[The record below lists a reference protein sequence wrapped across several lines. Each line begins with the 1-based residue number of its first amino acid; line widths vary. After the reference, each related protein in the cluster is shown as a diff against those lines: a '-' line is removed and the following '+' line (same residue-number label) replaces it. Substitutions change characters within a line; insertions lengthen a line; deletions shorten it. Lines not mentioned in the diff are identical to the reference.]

1 MPMTDIANTLNLSAT
16 RERGDAAI
24 LTIAG
29 ASLLVLFFAIVALL
43 PFDGAPNPAYIPTLF
58 GP

>member
-1 MPMTDIANTLNLSAT
+1 MTDIANTLNLT
-16 RERGDAAI
+16 VVRETSDGVMLA
-24 LTIAG
+24 IAG
-29 ASLLVLFFAIVALL
+29 TSLLVLFFAIVALL

>member
-1 MPMTDIANTLNLSAT
+1 MTDIANTLHLTAA
-16 RERGDAAI
+16 REPNDAMVF
-24 LTIAG
+24 TIAG

-43 PFDGAPNPAYIPTLF
+43 PFDGAPNLAYIPTLV

>member
-1 MPMTDIANTLNLSAT
+1 MTDIANTLNLSVA
-16 RERGDAAI
+16 RESSDGMMVS
-24 LTIAG
+24 IAG